1 MTLIKQGRF
10 ILLASIV
17 LVLSLIMGSFVTG
30 IVNAKDNRME
40 YKVNESGQTY
50 GSSLYSELHGGEPDL
65 IAAVDEDGVTGY
77 VLKTDLDGPMPK
89 TREEA
94 LAMMKMSQASN
105 GHTIPLYAADGKTV
119 LGEFKIGPPMLEE
132 YTKEEFN
139 AKMEKLGITIE
150 LPE

>member
-17 LVLSLIMGSFVTG
+17 LVLSLVMGPFITG
-30 IVNAKDNRME
+30 TVNAKDNRME
-40 YKVNESGQTY
+40 YKVNEIGQTY

-65 IAAVDEDGVTGY
+65 IAAVNEDEVTGY

-94 LAMMKMSQASN
+94 LAMMKASQASG
-105 GHTIPLYAADGKTV
+105 GHTIPLYAADGKTI
-119 LGEFKIGPPMLEE
+119 LGEFKIDPPTIEE
-132 YTKEEFN
+132 YTIEEFN
-139 AKMEKLGITIE
+139 AKMAEVGITIE